1 MVAVDVA
8 GCCVGL
14 GLDVTDGVIAVLV
27 SVGSDVKDGIGKA
40 SVGREDGMPH
50 PVRRMA
56 NKRSGDIQV

>member
-8 GCCVGL
+8 GCFVGL
-14 GLDVTDGVIAVLV
+14 GLDVMDGVITALV
-27 SVGSDVKDGIGKA
+27 IVGSNVKDGIGKA
-40 SVGREDGMPH
+40 SVGREDCMPH

>member
-27 SVGSDVKDGIGKA
+27 TASSGVNEGFGNASD
-40 SVGREDGMPH
+40 GRENGMPH

-56 NKRSGDIQV
+56 NKMSGDIQV